1 MKADKIQA
9 KTVGANEAYQ
19 LYHVTRAWLR
29 ERRNA
34 GSIRCSETHG
44 VGFDGRPYIEYLYN
58 VEYIE
63 RELKSFATRSQAHQ
77 SEIGDSLGGGGVDRW

>member
-1 MKADKIQA
+1 MKADNIQA

-44 VGFDGRPYIEYLYN
+44 VGANGRPYVKYLYN
-58 VEYIE
+58 VEDIE
-63 RELKSFATRSQAHQ
+63 RELQSFATRSQAHQ